1 MGEDFSLK
9 KVSLEEE
16 SQTATF
22 AILLCIKNNKITKSS
37 SLMEEKSKFTELEDN
52 PHEKKLQ
59 EVANPTSCS
68 KQGELGGHT

>member
-52 PHEKKLQ
+52 PREKKL
-59 EVANPTSCS
+59 
-68 KQGELGGHT
+68 